1 MNDYELIIIGG
12 GPAGMTA
19 GIYASRLGLKTLL
32 ITKNFGGQIG
42 EKAVAIEN
50 YRGFETISW
59 PDLVQKMV
67 SHLKFQK
74 IDIQMDEVLGLEKKG
89 KDFSVV
95 TKSKKEF
102 IGKALILATGA
113 DPRPLEVPGE
123 KEFIGRGVSYCA
135 LCDGPLFKNKITA
148 VIGGGNAGFETA
160 LFLSKI
166 VKKIYIL
173 EYSDKVKADENK
185 QKLVKKTGKTEIIT
199 SAALKEIKGLPAGR
213 QGDNFVKLIIYQDLK
228 TKKEKE
234 LKTDAVFVQVGY
246 QPATAYAKGLVNFNK
261 RDEIAIEP
269 ETCQTSVPG
278 VFAVGDLNEGP
289 FKQIVTAAGEG
300 AKATLAAHN
309 YIQNL

>member
-1 MNDYELIIIGG
+1 
-12 GPAGMTA
+12 MTA

-50 YRGFETISW
+50 YPGFESISG

-67 SHLKFQK
+67 SHLKVQK

-166 VKKIYIL
+166 
-173 EYSDKVKADENK
+173 
-185 QKLVKKTGKTEIIT
+185 VKKTGKTEIIT

>member
-19 GIYASRLGLKTLL
+19 GIYASRLGLKILL

-50 YRGFETISW
+50 YPGFESISGQ
-59 PDLVQKMV
+59 DLIQKMV
-67 SHLKFQK
+67 SHLKAQK
-74 IDIQMDEVLGLEKKG
+74 IDIKMDEVRSLKKKG

-113 DPRPLEVPGE
+113 DPRFLGVPGE
-123 KEFIGRGVSYCA
+123 KEFIGKGVSYCA
-135 LCDGPLFKNKITA
+135 LCDGPLYKDKTVA

-160 LFLSKI
+160 LFLSK
-166 VKKIYIL
+166 VAQKKYIL
-173 EYSDKVKADENK
+173 EYSDKVRADENN
-185 QKLVKKTGKTEIIT
+185 QKLVKLTGKTEIIT
-199 SAALKEIKGLPAGR
+199 NAALKEIKGG
-213 QGDNFVKLIIYQDLK
+213 NFVESIIYQDLK

-234 LKTDAVFVQVGY
+234 LKIDAVFVQVGY
-246 QPATAYAKGLVNFNK
+246 QPATSYAKGLVSFNK
-261 RDEIAIEP
+261 RDEITIKP
-269 ETCQTSVPG
+269 ETCETSTPG
-278 VFAVGDLNEGP
+278 VFAAGDLNEGH
-289 FKQIVTAAGEG
+289 FKQIVIAAGEG
-300 AKATLAAHN
+300 AKVALAAHN

>member
-1 MNDYELIIIGG
+1 
-12 GPAGMTA
+12 MTA

-32 ITKNFGGQIG
+32 ITKSFGGQIAK
-42 EKAVAIEN
+42 KAVDIEN
-50 YRGFETISW
+50 YPGFESISG
-59 PDLVQKMV
+59 PDLVQKMA
-67 SHLKFQK
+67 SHLKVQK
-74 IDIQMDEVLGLEKKG
+74 IDIQMDEVLGLKKKG

-135 LCDGPLFKNKITA
+135 LCDGPLFKNKITT

-160 LFLSKI
+160 LFLSK
-166 VKKIYIL
+166 VAKKIYIL
-173 EYSDKVKADENK
+173 EYSDKVKADENN
-185 QKLVKKTGKTEIIT
+185 QKLVKSTGKTEVIT
-199 SAALKEIKGLPAGR
+199 NAALKEIKGLPAGR

-246 QPATAYAKGLVNFNK
+246 QPTTAYAKGLVNFNK

-269 ETCQTSVPG
+269 ETCQTSAPG

-300 AKATLAAHN
+300 AKAALAAHN